1 MAYAGPCGRGV
12 ASQDLPR
19 LISCARAPNV
29 CLQRPSCLR
38 GSARDPLKYLGLLSI
53 SALLP
58 EAWERRLVDLNIQ
71 PLTLADVRIRG
82 NSRYSTA
89 ARA

>member
-1 MAYAGPCGRGV
+1 V
-12 ASQDLPR
+12 T
-19 LISCARAPNV
+19 
-29 CLQRPSCLR
+29 
-38 GSARDPLKYLGLLSI
+38 PLKDLGLLSI